1 MEGIRIVTYNYARR
15 YVGRQALVHCR
26 GGVSHYGVISG
37 VTPGHLHIRPY
48 PVGLMSSTERVI
60 DVDTLEN
67 TTDAKLQ
74 TIQYGY
80 GYGRAAV
87 TTLALFDVLAISLIA
102 W

>member
-1 MEGIRIVTYNYARR
+1 
-15 YVGRQALVHCR
+15 
-26 GGVSHYGVISG
+26 
-37 VTPGHLHIRPY
+37 
-48 PVGLMSSTERVI
+48 MSSTERVI